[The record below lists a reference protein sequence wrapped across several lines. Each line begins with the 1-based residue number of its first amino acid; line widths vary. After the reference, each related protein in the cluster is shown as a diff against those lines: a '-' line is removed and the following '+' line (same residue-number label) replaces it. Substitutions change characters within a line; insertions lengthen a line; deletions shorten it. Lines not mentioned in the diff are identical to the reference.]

1 MSRMVANRLRAAR
14 RVAQA
19 AHTHADAV
27 GARLDAEFAAVGIAA
42 PPGADII
49 RAHGHL
55 IQRRADALEI
65 ADRAHDEEL
74 ADDAAPRADR
84 DNAIEA
90 IATRLN
96 EIRDVVGIVAD
107 ATLQKR
113 LGLTLQPSR
122 LTPDELIQAAKTVAD
137 RLRTIALPER
147 RGVRVDA
154 HELADSLDAH
164 SRELDA
170 ALAAVDRE
178 LREAEATLQ
187 TKHQAMSAYDKA
199 FTGAAAALSALFN
212 LADEPELA
220 RRVRPSTR
228 RPGQTVLDEAE
239 PSDADGAPAELPP
252 ESEPEMLEA

>member
-27 GARLDAEFAAVGIAA
+27 GARLDAEFAAVGIPA
-42 PPGADII
+42 PPGAAII
-49 RAHGHL
+49 RAHGLL

-74 ADDAAPRADR
+74 ADDAAPRSDR

-90 IATRLN
+90 ITARLA

-107 ATLQKR
+107 PALQKR

-122 LTPDELIQAAKTVAD
+122 LTPDELIQAAKIVAD
-137 RLRTIALPER
+137 RLRTIPLPER

-154 HELADSLDAH
+154 IELAVSLDAL

-187 TKHQAMSAYDKA
+187 TKHQAMTTYDKT

-228 RPGQTVLDEAE
+228 RPGQTLLD
-239 PSDADGAPAELPP
+239 DADTLDADATPAELPI
-252 ESEPEMLEA
+252 EAEPEMLEA